1 MVCGDCVGFGVV
13 GLLWG
18 VLVWLFSWGCRFA
31 VFGVFCYL
39 VICACGFWLYW
50 MPCCIATGTLLVC
63 SLAVDLLELSSL
75 LRLV

>member
-1 MVCGDCVGFGVV
+1 MVTALGLVLGVCFVVFWFGCFRV
-13 GLLWG
+13 
-18 VLVWLFSWGCRFA
+18 GCRFA

-50 MPCCIATGTLLVC
+50 MSCCIATGTLLVC
-63 SLAVDLLELSSL
+63 SLAVDLLELASL